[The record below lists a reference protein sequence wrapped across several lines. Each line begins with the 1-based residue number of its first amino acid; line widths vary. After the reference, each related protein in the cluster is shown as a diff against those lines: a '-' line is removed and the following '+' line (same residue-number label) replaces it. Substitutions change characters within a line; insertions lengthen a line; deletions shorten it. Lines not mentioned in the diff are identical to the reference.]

1 MSKKSTF
8 RGRHG
13 RMRLSRRRIA
23 DATVHHRTG
32 TANVVRAL
40 LRKELL
46 VELRTLESIPGMSLF
61 AVTTFVVFH
70 FALNQNTV
78 SGQEA
83 AGILWVTLLFA
94 AMLGVNRL
102 FVADADQ
109 GGFDG
114 FLLAPVDRSALLIA
128 KAIALLA
135 YLLVLELVAVPAF
148 GLLLL
153 GPPLG
158 QALPGLLAPL
168 ALGDL
173 GVAAIGTL
181 VAAMAVRTRARDLL
195 GPLLAL
201 PLLVPVVIGVRPRH
215 RAAVGAQHPAARR
228 CAGLGRSR
236 SMILFSASSP
246 TPCSTSSWRTRRTAC
261 TSPRTSRP
269 LASPPSSAFCVSL
282 SLVFF
287 YAPIEAEEGFL
298 QKIFYLHVPLAI
310 VTPVRVRDRRPDGDR
325 PSAHARPALGP
336 ALLCDDPHEP
346 DLRRGGADHRLDLG
360 ARARGDTGG
369 CGTSPRSCRS

>member
-1 MSKKSTF
+1 VSAP
-8 RGRHG
+8 GRTGPHAA
-13 RMRLSRRRIA
+13 LSR
-23 DATVHHRTG
+23 DVHVRPDGPVHVQVRT
-32 TANVVRAL
+32 TKVILAL

-46 VELRTLESIPGMSLF
+46 VELRTLESAPGMSLF

-70 FALNQNTV
+70 FALNQDTV

-83 AGILWVTLLFA
+83 SGILWVTLLFA
-94 AMLGVNRL
+94 AMLGINRL

-114 FLLAPVDRSALLIA
+114 FLLAPVDRSALLVA

-173 GVAAIGTL
+173 GIAAIGTL
-181 VAAMAVRTRARDLL
+181 VAALAVRTRARDLL

-201 PLLVPVVIGVRPRH
+201 PLLVPVVIG
-215 RAAVGAQHPAARR
+215 AAR
-228 CAGLGRSR
+228 ASAPLFQLAHHGGVGGPGVGGVGGLPIRWIG
-236 SMILFSASSP
+236 
-246 TPCSTSSWRTRRTAC
+246 T
-261 TSPRTSRP
+261 
-269 LASPPSSAFCVSL
+269 LAL
-282 SLVFF
+282 YDLVFGLIA
-287 YAPIEAEEGFL
+287 YAVFDFL
-298 QKIFYLHVPLAI
+298 LE
-310 VTPVRVRDRRPDGDR
+310 D
-325 PSAHARPALGP
+325 
-336 ALLCDDPHEP
+336 
-346 DLRRGGADHRLDLG
+346 
-360 ARARGDTGG
+360 
-369 CGTSPRSCRS
+369 